1 MAIATA
7 LSDSVS
13 VTECCYLEAGNDG
26 IVAKSS
32 AEATAPVLQTASQ
45 SNSNSVTATFGGSQA
60 NIGTTEAPVVGDEG
74 VDANIEQID
83 GLDLALQG
91 QLVGQL
97 NLSGQR
103 GASIAT
109 AISDD
114 VTVNQALDLTAWDG
128 DGIRA
133 TSSAEATAPVVQT
146 ATQSN
151 TNSATATFKGS
162 QAGIVAEAGTTPE
175 PNTEPVEADANATIA
190 QIDALDVALQGQ
202 LVGQLNAS
210 GQRGL
215 AIATAI
221 SDEVTVTSGN
231 VSAGGNGIKAVSS
244 AEATAPVVQTVQGEE
259 TEKGVFAPGQSNV
272 NTAETTFN
280 GSQSN
285 IDAGATGDVRAG
297 IEQIDGLDLS
307 LQGQLVGQLNVSGQG
322 GLAIATALSGPV
334 TVNQSGYLD
343 AGESG
348 IIATSSAIATA
359 PVVQTVSQSNDNS
372 AKASFG
378 GSQSGISADAGGDV
392 ILAEPV
398 AFPLLTPIDGGVAR
412 GSSRSTVLICHFKV
426 SWLVRSISA
435 SSAELR
441 SPRRSPM
448 M

>member
-1 MAIATA
+1 M
-7 LSDSVS
+7 
-13 VTECCYLEAGNDG
+13 
-26 IVAKSS
+26 
-32 AEATAPVLQTASQ
+32 
-45 SNSNSVTATFGGSQA
+45 
-60 NIGTTEAPVVGDEG
+60 
-74 VDANIEQID
+74 
-83 GLDLALQG
+83 
-91 QLVGQL
+91 
-97 NLSGQR
+97 
-103 GASIAT
+103 
-109 AISDD
+109 
-114 VTVNQALDLTAWDG
+114 
-128 DGIRA
+128 
-133 TSSAEATAPVVQT
+133 
-146 ATQSN
+146 
-151 TNSATATFKGS
+151 
-162 QAGIVAEAGTTPE
+162 
-175 PNTEPVEADANATIA
+175 EADANATIA

-322 GLAIATALSGPV
+322 GLAIATALSDPV

-392 ILAEPV
+392 ILAR
-398 AFPLLTPIDGGVAR
+398 D
-412 GSSRSTVLICHFKV
+412 
-426 SWLVRSISA
+426 SA
-435 SSAELR
+435 CV
-441 SPRRSPM
+441 
-448 M
+448 